1 MLIISWRS
9 LIFNITSI
17 PQILFNEETKVLK
30 TSIHT
35 GKASDLTKDLKIM
48 KKSLLLKVPCGTVG
62 ESHAAAVGPR
72 WAGSKQ
78 HSITCLCV
86 QSVCLSWILF
96 VNCCIY
102 IRAFHVAPVVKNPLA
117 NARDI
122 ETWFQSL
129 VREDPLEE
137 GMATHSSILA
147 WRISWTEELGRLQS
161 IGSQRSDMTEWLSS
175 LIHIYI

>member
-1 MLIISWRS
+1 MNNMLYQICRIWRS
-9 LIFNITSI
+9 ISFKLLSLWHYFIRFR
-17 PQILFNEETKVLK
+17 FF
-30 TSIHT
+30 
-35 GKASDLTKDLKIM
+35 TKDLKIM

-78 HSITCLCV
+78 HSVTCLCV

-137 GMATHSSILA
+137 GMATHSSIHA
-147 WRISWTEELGRLQS
+147 WRIPQTEEPGGIQS
-161 IGSQRSDMTEWLSS
+161 IVLPRVRHDWSDLAHTHMG
-175 LIHIYI
+175 